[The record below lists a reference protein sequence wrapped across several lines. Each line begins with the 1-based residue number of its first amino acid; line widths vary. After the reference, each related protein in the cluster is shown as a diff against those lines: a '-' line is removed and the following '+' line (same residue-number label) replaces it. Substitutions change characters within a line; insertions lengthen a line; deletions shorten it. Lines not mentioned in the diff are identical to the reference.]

1 MLALSF
7 VTVHVAAFGDT
18 TNLHIVDLDIP
29 VFPFVLFWGE
39 GRTVAGTGRSDWTDG
54 GRGGRHR
61 ESTAVIG
68 CFGWKGVAKE

>member
-7 VTVHVAAFGDT
+7 VIVYVPRLEIPRT
-18 TNLHIVDLDIP
+18 LHIVDLDIL

-61 ESTAVIG
+61 ESIAVIG
-68 CFGWKGVAKE
+68 CFGWKGMPKE